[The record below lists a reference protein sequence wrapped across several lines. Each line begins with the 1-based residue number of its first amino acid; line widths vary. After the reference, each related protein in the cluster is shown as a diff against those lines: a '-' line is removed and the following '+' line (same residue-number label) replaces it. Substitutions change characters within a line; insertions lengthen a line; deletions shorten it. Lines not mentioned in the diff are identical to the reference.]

1 MKPIEILNKIYSYKV
16 RELVLFLEDY
26 DIEQFEDMELFDEGI
41 QDSKVSEVFSLLEL
55 ADLATTVSLSNKLP
69 YPRVYKKM
77 LETVDKS
84 VLTKELFEEYYNTNK
99 QKAALILAAAMEV
112 TKILKAYN
120 ELVNSIIQEKPSTN

>member
-55 ADLATTVSLSNKLP
+55 AKIATTVSLSNKLP

-112 TKILKAYN
+112 TKILKAYD

>member
-26 DIEQFEDMELFDEGI
+26 DIEQFEDMELFDDGI

-55 ADLATTVSLSNKLP
+55 AKIATTVSLSNKLP

-112 TKILKAYN
+112 TKILKAYD